1 MNLNTLDANQLD
13 NTSVNYRIM
22 NDDSLPGPVKQ
33 MYSTIRNREL
43 YLMQQQKLNTIYI
56 NDYQQRDSNIELTNY
71 INITW
76 QNLLEYKLPNDILL
90 IFRNKL
96 LNLAKLI

>member
-1 MNLNTLDANQLD
+1 MNLNTLDSNQLD
-13 NTSVNYRIM
+13 ITNVDYRIM

-33 MYSTIRNREL
+33 MYSTIRNKEL
-43 YLMQQQKLNTIYI
+43 YLIQQQKLNTIYI

-76 QNLLEYKLPNDILL
+76 QSLLEYKLPYDILL

-96 LNLAKLI
+96 LSLAKLI